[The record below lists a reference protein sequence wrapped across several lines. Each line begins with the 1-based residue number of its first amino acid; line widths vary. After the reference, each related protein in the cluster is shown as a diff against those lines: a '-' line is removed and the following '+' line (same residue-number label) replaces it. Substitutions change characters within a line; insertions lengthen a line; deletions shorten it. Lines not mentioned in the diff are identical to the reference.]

1 MARRKPRQ
9 CKDCLAQGVTTKRKA
24 PHPGPRCASHHREF
38 VRSSKERRHSTHIQ
52 TLYGL
57 TQDEYW
63 KIYEFQGGACAICQ
77 RAKGTTKRL
86 SVDHDH
92 ETGAV
97 RMLACTR
104 CNRML
109 GHLRDDPEAFERAAE
124 CLRNPPAD
132 QALGSRRFVPL
143 GGAPVKGSTSRRAG
157 ARRTT
162 TGGGG
167 RRRRN
172 SSRSK

>member
-1 MARRKPRQ
+1 MSKRKR
-9 CKDCLAQGVTTKRKA
+9 CKDCISAGIATHREAKY
-24 PHPGPRCASHHREF
+24 PGPRCFTHHKEF
-38 VRSSKERRHSTHIQ
+38 TRSSKERRHSAHIQ
-52 TLYGL
+52 ALYGL

-77 RAKGTTKRL
+77 RAKGTTKKL

-92 ETGAV
+92 ATGAV

-143 GGAPVKGSTSRRAG
+143 GGAPVKGSTSKRDG
-157 ARRTT
+157 AKRTT
-162 TGGGG
+162 TAGGG
-167 RRRRN
+167 RKRRR
-172 SSRSK
+172 SSRRR